1 MAELVVVGPEP
12 SQRWQRTLEPG
23 VAARIGRSPGPDAW
37 AVPWNNMI
45 SRAPAVE
52 LQLDEAHLLV
62 KCLEASRN
70 SILFQDALVREAR
83 LEPGQ
88 AFWIGKTSFQFVDV
102 SSSTPTPAE
111 VRVFAEDELK
121 TLAVRDSSQQ
131 IEALGEIPQL
141 VVDCQ
146 TDQQLAEGLVSL
158 LLKAV
163 PRANAVAIVC
173 PALTEDAEDKDG
185 WRLLH
190 WHNRG
195 NDAGRFAPS
204 RRLIASALKNGQSV
218 LHVWGHAEG
227 DEEAYTFDES
237 RDWAFATPVL
247 HDALRGW
254 CVYVSGV
261 SSTKLTMP
269 QVLQEDDFSRDLRFT
284 ELLAQFIGA
293 TRQVRALEDFQT
305 GLSRFFPQKI
315 IQLLSEAD
323 IDSVLQPK
331 DTDIGV
337 LFCDLRGF
345 SRASEKQQ
353 ANLVELLD
361 RVSGALEVMTRRIM
375 EHDGVVADFQGD
387 SALGFWGWPT
397 KPESGPL
404 AACRAALAIQAEFQE
419 QSVDTDSPLHGF
431 RVGVGVA
438 WGNAIA
444 GRIGPE
450 QIIKVGVFGPVV
462 NLCSRLE
469 GMTKMMRVP
478 ILIDEV
484 TAKCVREEMS
494 SDEGRCRRLCCVQP
508 AGMDQPL
515 TVSELLPPES
525 DDTISDKNIAIY
537 EQALDAFIAGD
548 WNGSLDLLSE
558 LPVRDRGKDF
568 LMIHIAQNHYEPPP
582 DWNGVVTLTSK

>member
-12 SQRWQRTLEPG
+12 SQRWQRSLEPG
-23 VAARIGRSPGPDAW
+23 VAASIGRSPAPGVW
-37 AVPWNNMI
+37 AVPWNSMI
-45 SRAPAVE
+45 SRLPAVE
-52 LQLDEAHLLV
+52 IKLVDSHLLV

-70 SILFQDALVREAR
+70 SLRFRDELVREAR
-83 LEPGQ
+83 LDPGE
-88 AFWIGKTSFQFVDV
+88 AFWIGTTSFRFVEV
-102 SSSTPTPAE
+102 SSSTPAPAE
-111 VRVFAEDELK
+111 VRVFADDELK
-121 TLAVRDSSQQ
+121 TLATQDVSVQ
-131 IEALGEIPQL
+131 IEALAQIPQL

-158 LLKAV
+158 LLKTV
-163 PRANAVAIVC
+163 TRADAVAVVS
-173 PALTEDAEDKDG
+173 PQVPGESTESDE
-185 WRLLH
+185 WRLVH
-190 WHNRG
+190 WDSRAG
-195 NDAGRFAPS
+195 NVASFVPS

-218 LHVWGHAEG
+218 LHIWGESVEEEG
-227 DEEAYTFDES
+227 FTLPDTH
-237 RDWAFATPVL
+237 DWAFATPFQ
-247 HDALRGW
+247 HGSLRGW
-254 CVYVSGV
+254 CLYVSGF
-261 SSTKLTMP
+261 SSTKITMP
-269 QVLQEDDFSRDLRFT
+269 QVLEKGGFSRDLRFT
-284 ELLAQFIGA
+284 ELLAQFFGA

-305 GLSRFFPQKI
+305 GLSRFFPPKI

-323 IDSVLQPK
+323 IDSVLKPRESE
-331 DTDIGV
+331 IGV

-345 SRASEKQQ
+345 SRASEQQ
-353 ANLVELLD
+353 HAELGELLE
-361 RVSGALEVMTRRIM
+361 RVSAALEVMTRRIM
-375 EHDGVVADFQGD
+375 EYDGVVSDFQGD

-397 KPESGPL
+397 MPESGPL
-404 AACRAALAIQAEFQE
+404 AACRAALAIQREFQE
-419 QSVDTDSPLHGF
+419 RSAEIGSSLHGF

-462 NLCSRLE
+462 NLCARLE

-484 TAKCVREEMS
+484 TARSVREELS

-525 DDTISDKNIAIY
+525 EETLSNEHIAIY
-537 EQALDAFIAGD
+537 EQALDAFLAGD
-548 WNGSLDLLSE
+548 WHQSLDLLGE

-568 LMIHIAQNHYEPPP
+568 LMIHIAQHHYEPPP
-582 DWNGVVTLTSK
+582 NWSGVVSLTSK